1 MTFEGKDKFNASV
14 NSTCAQPPSP
24 SSGLQRAICRP
35 CQSRGCGICK
45 FFTAR
50 GPGICQPRGH
60 SLSNTRA
67 VSHQNVT
74 TQRFLLGKKAYW
86 LICQGQEK
94 VGEGCKA
101 CSRFYACFSSLLIKP
116 KLLHSGIGAIA
127 NK

>member
-14 NSTCAQPPSP
+14 NFTCTQPPPRPSP
-24 SSGLQRAICRP
+24 RLLRAICRP

-50 GPGICQPRGH
+50 GPGICQPPGH
-60 SLSNTRA
+60 SLSNTHA

-74 TQRFLLGKKAYW
+74 TQRVLLGKKAYW

-94 VGEGCKA
+94 IEEGCKGMFTIL
-101 CSRFYACFSSLLIKP
+101 CMFFF
-116 KLLHSGIGAIA
+116 IA
-127 NK
+127 YQAKIIT